1 MNKIKEKK
9 LNSIKLQIDEISHF
23 AKSTMDMESKKTS
36 TDDFITLKKDRD
48 DTLTLTNII
57 DSDLKNKISPDN
69 FNNIKNELVEIQKV
83 LNNHKI
89 ILDSILAKLS

>member
-1 MNKIKEKK
+1 VNKIKEKK

-23 AKSTMDMESKKTS
+23 AKSTMDMELKKTS
-36 TDDFITLKKDRD
+36 TDDFITLKKDKD
-48 DTLTLTNII
+48 DTITLTNII
-57 DSDLKNKISPDN
+57 GSDLKNKISPDN
-69 FNNIKNELVEIQKV
+69 FNNIKNELVEIKKV

>member
-23 AKSTMDMESKKTS
+23 AKSTIDIESKKTS

-48 DTLTLTNII
+48 DTITLTNII

-69 FNNIKNELVEIQKV
+69 FNIKNELVEIQKV

>member
-1 MNKIKEKK
+1 MNKIKAKK
-9 LNSIKLQIDEISHF
+9 LNSIKLQIDEISNF
-23 AKSTMDMESKKTS
+23 AQSTIETDSKNTS
-36 TDDFITLKKDRD
+36 TDNFITLKKDKD

-69 FNNIKNELVEIQKV
+69 FNNIKIELVEIKKV

>member
-48 DTLTLTNII
+48 DTITLTNII
-57 DSDLKNKISPDN
+57 DSDLKNKISPNN

>member
-9 LNSIKLQIDEISHF
+9 LNSIKLQIDEIFHF
-23 AKSTMDMESKKTS
+23 AQSKIETETKNTS
-36 TDDFITLKKDRD
+36 TDKAFAFIII
-48 DTLTLTNII
+48 NIV
-57 DSDLKNKISPDN
+57 
-69 FNNIKNELVEIQKV
+69 NIKKELVEIQKT

>member
-9 LNSIKLQIDEISHF
+9 LNSIKLQIDEISNF
-23 AKSTMDMESKKTS
+23 AQSTIETESKNTS
-36 TDDFITLKKDRD
+36 TDNFITFKKDKD

-57 DSDLKNKISPDN
+57 DSDFKNKISPDK
-69 FNNIKNELVEIQKV
+69 FNNIKIELIEIQKV

>member
-23 AKSTMDMESKKTS
+23 AKSTTDMESKKTS
-36 TDDFITLKKDRD
+36 TDDFITLKKDKD
-48 DTLTLTNII
+48 DTITLTNII
-57 DSDLKNKISPDN
+57 GSDLKNKISPDN
-69 FNNIKNELVEIQKV
+69 FNNIKNELVEIKKV

>member
-36 TDDFITLKKDRD
+36 TDNFITLKKDRD
-48 DTLTLTNII
+48 DTITLTNII

-69 FNNIKNELVEIQKV
+69 FNIKNELVEIQKV

>member
-9 LNSIKLQIDEISHF
+9 LNSIKLQIDEISNF
-23 AKSTMDMESKKTS
+23 AQSTIETESKNTS
-36 TDDFITLKKDRD
+36 TDNFITLKKDKD

-57 DSDLKNKISPDN
+57 DSDLKNKISPDK
-69 FNNIKNELVEIQKV
+69 FNNIKIELIEIKKV

>member
-23 AKSTMDMESKKTS
+23 AKSTIDMETKKTS
-36 TDDFITLKKDRD
+36 TDDFITLKKDKD
-48 DTLTLTNII
+48 DTITLTNII

>member
-9 LNSIKLQIDEISHF
+9 LNSIKLQIDEISNF
-23 AKSTMDMESKKTS
+23 AQSTIETESKNTS
-36 TDDFITLKKDRD
+36 TDNFITLKKDKD

-57 DSDLKNKISPDN
+57 DSDLKNKISPDK
-69 FNNIKNELVEIQKV
+69 FNNIKIELIEIQRV

>member
-48 DTLTLTNII
+48 DTITLTNII

>member
-1 MNKIKEKK
+1 VNKIKEKK

-48 DTLTLTNII
+48 DTITLTNII

-69 FNNIKNELVEIQKV
+69 FNIKNELVEIQKV

>member
-23 AKSTMDMESKKTS
+23 AKSTMDMESKKNS
-36 TDDFITLKKDRD
+36 TDDFITLKKDKD
-48 DTLTLTNII
+48 DTITLTNII
-57 DSDLKNKISPDN
+57 GSDLKNKISPDN

>member
-36 TDDFITLKKDRD
+36 TDDFITLKKDKD
-48 DTLTLTNII
+48 DTITLTNII

>member
-23 AKSTMDMESKKTS
+23 AKSTMDMESNKTS
-36 TDDFITLKKDRD
+36 TDDFITLKKERD
-48 DTLTLTNII
+48 DTITLTNII

-69 FNNIKNELVEIQKV
+69 FNNIKIELVEIQKV